1 MSIDPKFVVL
11 TADVLENIFDKTYTA
26 AAASRTAALQYSN
39 KKRGL
44 MFVLGVSNAAPSII
58 VAH

>member
-44 MFVLGVSNAAPSII
+44 MFVLGVSNAARL
-58 VAH
+58 